1 MCHQGFS
8 GLSKIVKVVKLSEWP
23 RLNGVH
29 YQTAW
34 LWAKNGQM
42 PVPVVKTAT
51 GRYLVLA
58 ENAPVDTGRA
68 VAYCRVSSAEQT
80 ADLERQAG
88 RVAAGAT
95 ALGLSITEVVA
106 EVGSGLDARRPKL
119 AKLLRD
125 SAVTTIV
132 VEHRDRLARF
142 GVEHL
147 TCALQATGRR
157 IVVLDDA
164 ELPDDLV
171 RDMTEILT
179 WFCVRVYGRRSAGRK
194 AKAAMVAVEVTP

>member
-1 MCHQGFS
+1 
-8 GLSKIVKVVKLSEWP
+8 VKLSEWA
-23 RLNGVH
+23 RRNGVH

-34 LWAKNGQM
+34 SWAKNGQM

-51 GRYLVLA
+51 GRYLVLEPA
-58 ENAPVDTGRA
+58 HERTGRT
-68 VAYCRVSSAEQT
+68 VAYCRVSSADQK

-88 RVAAGAT
+88 RVVTAAT
-95 ALGLSITEVVA
+95 TRGLTVAQVVTEI
-106 EVGSGLDARRPKL
+106 GSGLNARRPKL

-125 SAVTTIV
+125 PTVTTIV

-147 TCALQATGRR
+147 TCVLAATGRN
-157 IVVLDDA
+157 IVILDDT
-164 ELPDDLV
+164 ELADDLV

-179 WFCVRVYGRRSAGRK
+179 SFCARLYGRRSADRK
-194 AKAAMVAVEVTP
+194 AAAAMAAVEATG